1 MFVTLIFF
9 KGMKFEVHKF
19 KYLALRIEVNVL
31 SMINVVTQIIS
42 TVNCSK
48 IHMGNFY
55 SIYAIN

>member
-1 MFVTLIFF
+1 
-9 KGMKFEVHKF
+9 MKFEVHKF

-48 IHMGNFY
+48 IHMGNSY